1 MLKNRDNKAIKSSA
15 SYSITEV
22 VKEQQCQGGV
32 RVRSGTDS
40 RFGSHPQ
47 THVIPTELIMKPQW
61 CLRCVWHQTPV
72 KHSALCCV
80 GSVCQGSPWVY
91 LSHNYQ
97 SCDRSHL
104 AMKQLL
110 WDISPNFSLPCCCLS
125 NIWKVTEC
133 LLQWPSGNLRQVWL
147 TSFMLVSSGSV

>member
-1 MLKNRDNKAIKSSA
+1 
-15 SYSITEV
+15 
-22 VKEQQCQGGV
+22 
-32 RVRSGTDS
+32 
-40 RFGSHPQ
+40 
-47 THVIPTELIMKPQW
+47 MKPQW

-147 TSFMLVSSGSV
+147 TSFMLVSSGSVEPLVELGHHPRSCGAMPTPLCAPSEIG